1 MPSAS
6 ASRFCWLT
14 AAGIAS
20 FITLAQNRG
29 HMRDTTPPVSSLEAA
44 AAQLDSAL
52 TSLERKLDDLFESVD
67 AAKPSEREADALRR
81 DRMRL
86 ATDLDAARAR
96 EKELQALADEASAAL
111 GAAIQEVRDALNK
124 V

>member
-1 MPSAS
+1 
-6 ASRFCWLT
+6 
-14 AAGIAS
+14 
-20 FITLAQNRG
+20 
-29 HMRDTTPPVSSLEAA
+29 MRDITPPVSSLEAA

-52 TSLERKLDDLFESVD
+52 TSLERKLDGLFESVD

>member
-1 MPSAS
+1 
-6 ASRFCWLT
+6 
-14 AAGIAS
+14 
-20 FITLAQNRG
+20 
-29 HMRDTTPPVSSLEAA
+29 MRDTTPSVSSLEAA
-44 AAQLDSAL
+44 AAELDSAL
-52 TSLERKLDDLFESVD
+52 NSLEQKLDELFERVD
-67 AAKPSEREADALRR
+67 AAKPNEREADALRR

-86 ATDLDAARAR
+86 ATDLDSARAR